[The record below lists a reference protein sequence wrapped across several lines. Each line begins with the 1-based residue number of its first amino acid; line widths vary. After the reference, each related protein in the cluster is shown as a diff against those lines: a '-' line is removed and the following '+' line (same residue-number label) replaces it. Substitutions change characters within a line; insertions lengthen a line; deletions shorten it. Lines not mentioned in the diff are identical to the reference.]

1 MWGGREKYGPYLFYL
16 FGLALFA
23 IATTPSYGHPSSPEE
38 GTTLDVAP
46 LYLEG
51 QGEALRARNR
61 PPVSYFFRV
70 ILKSLFVSLS
80 NFLVSFIP

>member
-1 MWGGREKYGPYLFYL
+1 MWGGREKYGPNLFYL

-51 QGEALRARNR
+51 QALRARNR
-61 PPVSYFFRV
+61 PPLSNFFRV